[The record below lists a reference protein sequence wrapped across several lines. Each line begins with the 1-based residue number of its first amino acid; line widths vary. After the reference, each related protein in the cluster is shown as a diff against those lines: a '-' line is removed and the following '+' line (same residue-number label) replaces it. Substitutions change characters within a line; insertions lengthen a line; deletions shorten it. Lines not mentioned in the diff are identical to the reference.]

1 LGCFECLDGLAA
13 GGDSIATGV
22 PVFAALKIDLGALEI
37 STRFGQLLSRDLL
50 GTCIVSRSDRLPRVA
65 HLLYRRTGTSSQ
77 RTADGGYERVQEIAR
92 RYVGSHDWRLMFGR
106 T

>member
-37 STRFGQLLSRDLL
+37 GTRFRQLLSRNLL
-50 GTCIVSRSDRLPRVA
+50 CACIVSRSDRLPRIA
-65 HLLYRRTGTSSQ
+65 HLLDRRTGTGSQ
-77 RTADGGYERVQEIAR
+77 RTTDEGYERVQKVAR
-92 RYVGSHDWRLMFGR
+92 QYEGSHKWRLMFER